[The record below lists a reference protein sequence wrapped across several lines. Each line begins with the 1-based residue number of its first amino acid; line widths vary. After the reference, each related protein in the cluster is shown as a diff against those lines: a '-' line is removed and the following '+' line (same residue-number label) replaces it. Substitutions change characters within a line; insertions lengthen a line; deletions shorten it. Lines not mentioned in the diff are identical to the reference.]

1 MTIVSDMNAA
11 LDAERDKVLHGKRIK
26 PNRRWRMG
34 PAAIAALV
42 ACDPANGDVVYREA
56 DPTEYRG
63 IPIERVEEPV
73 KRFTGGGYI
82 ESDERFNGWELRA

>member
-1 MTIVSDMNAA
+1 MTIATDMDAA

-42 ACDPANGDVVYREA
+42 ACDPANGDVVYREG
-56 DPTEYRG
+56 DPVGYRG
-63 IPIERVEEPV
+63 IPIELVDGTAHPFGAASE
-73 KRFTGGGYI
+73 
-82 ESDERFNGWELRA
+82 DRFNGWELRA